1 MSPQEDLLNQTVLAA
16 NFMGQFNGR
25 HLILFA
31 GLGASQELLQTLSRC
46 QWSCVLTSRTDDNFG
61 DIFAANGRI
70 VQEYSAPNDIPVR
83 PLSKQGS
90 LPILR
95 LFGLGDDIGDEI
107 QTELEL
113 TGQTIQDYQNRRAGK
128 MLDLLP
134 GLFDGASIM
143 VVVGYSPSMEKELG
157 YSWLATTLRNPII
170 PSGCVQFWGLD
181 ESEPQIQLLHKLA
194 DTKNFIWYTDS
205 LYAVLQNWGQEFT
218 TEEDSEPDKLNQ
230 IFYKGKKSE
239 IIATQELL
247 RYSHV
252 AELIT
257 EQKVYAI
264 RPYGRVMQAKMYYN
278 FLTRST
284 TDGPQWYG
292 YLRSSEFYLRRD
304 YEEALVKLVRN
315 QLFFSSSDE
324 ASIPIILYGDPGS
337 SKSIILGALAYRV
350 FIEKVN
356 PVIFIKND
364 ALVFSS
370 SNSASEDLS
379 DLMAR
384 IESIGNDSRILVIW
398 DCSSYRNI
406 IKNALRLS
414 KILQDKGRRFVLVCT
429 AYDNILDSESTSNI
443 EYKKYTKTD
452 DKFEYASNASQCNYD
467 YCYTNNCYFVHSQR
481 ALTDHELNGLWNK
494 VAEFSGIDNNV
505 LKQRRNQIQNSNLQ
519 DSHDIFYC
527 YYNILALLRPNLE
540 KSLTREEK
548 IVEEYVVQQMSE
560 LGIDKLPSKPKYG
573 PIYYALQ
580 RAGCSAEEL
589 NAVFE
594 KQEDVKEAKSID
606 LTQNIMR
613 FNTCIA
619 LFGRFKLEVPYSL
632 AAQVFLG
639 QVSQGNGSELYNG
652 SLYRALTTKIPW
664 IYYGESKSG
673 GDYVFSYRNSFEAEL
688 FLIRNHIS
696 GAEQV
701 ETVCNLLEMYGSYY
715 HKNGYSM
722 NEYLGT
728 NLQQMIRL
736 MGPNSQYPPFHKD
749 EQGMWKSILCHI
761 DKIILALHKLCE
773 EYKIPDEDVGFAT
786 LLITFTREYYG
797 RKWEELHLDSTGI
810 CQDKNY
816 EERIQKIQEIS
827 VHADR
832 WRDHLDTLID
842 PGNYRDPRTRHL
854 IDQRN
859 GLSVELAQCNIV
871 AKQLQRELNQ
881 SIDNEQN
888 RSCTKQNS
896 SFIEY
901 PAIYKILSRI
911 ILENPNNGHAY
922 NTLFSAFEEEYEH
935 GNLNEATKLRYLTE
949 IKLIAD
955 DCINL
960 DVQNRGSEDHNEI
973 REHLSR
979 IAEYCDNHKVT
990 IEEIRQNKA
999 APEFTKLYNDMLDIN
1014 SPSAI
1019 IYVCQ
1024 QELKSA
1030 GIDTTADTLNDYQVM
1045 VCNRVM
1051 TFMQETNNRR
1061 CIDESYHALNFLLRV
1076 TWMYYTKRRL
1086 NGSRECQTIY
1096 LNSDQWTTI
1105 QQISNACVSAGRKNG
1120 QTRPLD
1126 VLVLALA
1133 TLELTGNYERSLRI
1147 IKSIAED
1154 QFYYQPRMK
1163 VPFIYCNETSPF
1175 LYTGTV
1181 IDIKG
1186 NGGKIRLSNV
1196 PENLCNEKGIRFYA
1210 RNIGQRI
1217 SDIKNFQRLQGLELG
1232 IGYTG
1237 FSLYTE
1243 DERKQKEAY
1252 CG

>member
-481 ALTDHELNGLWNK
+481 ALTDHELNGL
-494 VAEFSGIDNNV
+494 
-505 LKQRRNQIQNSNLQ
+505 
-519 DSHDIFYC
+519 
-527 YYNILALLRPNLE
+527 
-540 KSLTREEK
+540 
-548 IVEEYVVQQMSE
+548 
-560 LGIDKLPSKPKYG
+560 
-573 PIYYALQ
+573 
-580 RAGCSAEEL
+580 
-589 NAVFE
+589 
-594 KQEDVKEAKSID
+594 
-606 LTQNIMR
+606 
-613 FNTCIA
+613 
-619 LFGRFKLEVPYSL
+619 
-632 AAQVFLG
+632 
-639 QVSQGNGSELYNG
+639 
-652 SLYRALTTKIPW
+652 
-664 IYYGESKSG
+664 
-673 GDYVFSYRNSFEAEL
+673 
-688 FLIRNHIS
+688 
-696 GAEQV
+696 
-701 ETVCNLLEMYGSYY
+701 
-715 HKNGYSM
+715 
-722 NEYLGT
+722 
-728 NLQQMIRL
+728 
-736 MGPNSQYPPFHKD
+736 
-749 EQGMWKSILCHI
+749 
-761 DKIILALHKLCE
+761 
-773 EYKIPDEDVGFAT
+773 
-786 LLITFTREYYG
+786 
-797 RKWEELHLDSTGI
+797 
-810 CQDKNY
+810 
-816 EERIQKIQEIS
+816 
-827 VHADR
+827 
-832 WRDHLDTLID
+832 
-842 PGNYRDPRTRHL
+842 
-854 IDQRN
+854 
-859 GLSVELAQCNIV
+859 
-871 AKQLQRELNQ
+871 
-881 SIDNEQN
+881 
-888 RSCTKQNS
+888 
-896 SFIEY
+896 
-901 PAIYKILSRI
+901 
-911 ILENPNNGHAY
+911 
-922 NTLFSAFEEEYEH
+922 
-935 GNLNEATKLRYLTE
+935 
-949 IKLIAD
+949 
-955 DCINL
+955 
-960 DVQNRGSEDHNEI
+960 
-973 REHLSR
+973 
-979 IAEYCDNHKVT
+979 
-990 IEEIRQNKA
+990 
-999 APEFTKLYNDMLDIN
+999 
-1014 SPSAI
+1014 
-1019 IYVCQ
+1019 
-1024 QELKSA
+1024 
-1030 GIDTTADTLNDYQVM
+1030 
-1045 VCNRVM
+1045 
-1051 TFMQETNNRR
+1051 
-1061 CIDESYHALNFLLRV
+1061 
-1076 TWMYYTKRRL
+1076 
-1086 NGSRECQTIY
+1086 
-1096 LNSDQWTTI
+1096 
-1105 QQISNACVSAGRKNG
+1105 
-1120 QTRPLD
+1120 
-1126 VLVLALA
+1126 
-1133 TLELTGNYERSLRI
+1133 
-1147 IKSIAED
+1147 
-1154 QFYYQPRMK
+1154 
-1163 VPFIYCNETSPF
+1163 
-1175 LYTGTV
+1175 
-1181 IDIKG
+1181 
-1186 NGGKIRLSNV
+1186 
-1196 PENLCNEKGIRFYA
+1196 
-1210 RNIGQRI
+1210 
-1217 SDIKNFQRLQGLELG
+1217 
-1232 IGYTG
+1232 
-1237 FSLYTE
+1237 
-1243 DERKQKEAY
+1243 
-1252 CG
+1252 